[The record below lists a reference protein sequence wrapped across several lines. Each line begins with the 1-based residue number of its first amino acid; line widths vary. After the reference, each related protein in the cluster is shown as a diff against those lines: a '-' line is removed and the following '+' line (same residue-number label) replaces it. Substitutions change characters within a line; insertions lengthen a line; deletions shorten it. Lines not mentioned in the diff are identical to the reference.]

1 MRNSFLLYAEYEQY
15 FDLLKAEEQAKLIKA
30 LFAVFNGKDTSEL
43 EAQMEGATK
52 MAFAF
57 MRTQLENDTKK
68 YQEKCDKLRENGAK
82 GGAPKGNQNA
92 KINDENKAEN
102 VGLLET
108 QEKNNQKVESGEEN
122 NQNNQKVI
130 KTTKNNQ
137 KQQVKVLDTKDLVL
151 EEVISLVNNK
161 KINIINY
168 IINARARAKEQIS
181 SKIVNYPVKRELE
194 QDYILTVDVIS
205 LLSEILSETTEKQL
219 RYKEQ
224 IYEIAELAQYVASI
238 GVEEAINIACQ
249 LAYGLTNIQNKR
261 AYIVGAIINKFE
273 MSQHK
278 ELSKEEKA
286 REMQELEE
294 ELKSIYN

>member
-1 MRNSFLLYAEYEQY
+1 MRNSFLLYAEYEKY

-102 VGLLET
+102 VESLET
-108 QEKNNQKVESGEEN
+108 QEENNQKVELGKEN

-161 KINIINY
+161 KLNIINY
-168 IINARARAKEQIS
+168 IINARARAKEKIS
-181 SKIVNYPVKRELE
+181 SKIVSYPVKPELE
-194 QDYILTVDVIS
+194 QDYVLTVDVIDLFCE
-205 LLSEILSETTEKQL
+205 LLSKTKEQL
-219 RYKEQ
+219 RYKEK
-224 IYEIAELAQYVASI
+224 IYEAEDLLNFVA
-238 GVEEAINIACQ
+238 GLQVEDVINIACQ
-249 LAYGLTNIQNKR
+249 LAYGLTDIQNKR

>member
-102 VGLLET
+102 VEPLET
-108 QEKNNQKVESGEEN
+108 QEENNQKVELGKEN

-168 IINARARAKEQIS
+168 IINARARAKEKIA

-194 QDYILTVDVIS
+194 QDYVLTVDVIDLFCE
-205 LLSEILSETTEKQL
+205 LLNKTKGQL
-219 RYKEQ
+219 RYKEK
-224 IYEIAELAQYVASI
+224 IYEAEDLLNFVA
-238 GVEEAINIACQ
+238 GLQVEDVINIACQ
-249 LAYGLTNIQNKR
+249 LAYGLTDIQNKR

>member
-102 VGLLET
+102 VESLET
-108 QEKNNQKVESGEEN
+108 QEENNQKVELGKEN

-161 KINIINY
+161 KLNIINY
-168 IINARARAKEQIS
+168 IINARARAKEKIS
-181 SKIVNYPVKRELE
+181 SKIVSYPVKPELE
-194 QDYILTVDVIS
+194 QDYVLTVDVIDLFCE
-205 LLSEILSETTEKQL
+205 LLSKTKEQL
-219 RYKEQ
+219 RYKEK
-224 IYEIAELAQYVASI
+224 IYEAEDLLNFVA
-238 GVEEAINIACQ
+238 GLQVEDVINIACQ
-249 LAYGLTNIQNKR
+249 LAYGLTDIQNKR

>member
-102 VGLLET
+102 VELLET
-108 QEKNNQKVESGEEN
+108 QEKNNQKVELGEEN

-168 IINARARAKEQIS
+168 IINARARAKEKIS

-194 QDYILTVDVIS
+194 QDYVLTVDVIDLFCE
-205 LLSEILSETTEKQL
+205 LLSKTQEQL
-219 RYKEQ
+219 RYKEK
-224 IYEIAELAQYVASI
+224 IYETEDLLNFVA
-238 GVEEAINIACQ
+238 GLQVEDVINIACQ
-249 LAYGLTNIQNKR
+249 LAYGLTDIQNKR

>member
-15 FDLLKAEEQAKLIKA
+15 FDLLKSEEQAKLIKA

-43 EAQMEGATK
+43 EVQMEGATK

-102 VGLLET
+102 VEPLET
-108 QEKNNQKVESGEEN
+108 QEENNQKVELGEEN
-122 NQNNQKVI
+122 NQ
-130 KTTKNNQ
+130 NNQ

-168 IINARARAKEQIS
+168 IINARARAREKIS
-181 SKIVNYPVKRELE
+181 SKIVNYPVKHELE
-194 QDYILTVDVIS
+194 QDYLLTVDIIDLFCE
-205 LLSEILSETTEKQL
+205 LLSKTKEQL
-219 RYKEQ
+219 RFKEK
-224 IYEIAELAQYVASI
+224 IYEAEDLLNFVA
-238 GVEEAINIACQ
+238 GLQVEDAINIACQ
-249 LAYGLTNIQNKR
+249 LAYGQTDIKNKR
-261 AYIVGAIINKFE
+261 AYIVGAIINKYDME
-273 MSQHK
+273 TYK
-278 ELSKEEKA
+278 APDEEKNLN
-286 REMQELEE
+286 EMNVLQEK
-294 ELKSIYN
+294 LKQVFKF